1 MKIVPFL
8 GAVLF
13 LATAAG
19 AAAEREKQAAP
30 STSSSVGFEIAGPA
44 SWVKSVT
51 ASGELEAGMENTGTV
66 YLLVDRQDNLD
77 RNAFYYHEVRKVTS
91 ENGLQ
96 SGASF

>member
-1 MKIVPFL
+1 
-8 GAVLF
+8 
-13 LATAAG
+13 
-19 AAAEREKQAAP
+19 
-30 STSSSVGFEIAGPA
+30 
-44 SWVKSVT
+44 VT